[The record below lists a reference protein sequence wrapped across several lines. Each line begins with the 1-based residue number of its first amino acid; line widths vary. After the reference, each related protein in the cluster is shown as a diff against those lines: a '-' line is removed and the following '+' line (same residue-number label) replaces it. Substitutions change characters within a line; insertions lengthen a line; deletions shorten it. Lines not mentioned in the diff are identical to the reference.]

1 MRVVVIIPAYNEE
14 RTVGTVVKA
23 AAACDLVNEVVVVSD
38 GSVDA
43 TVDRAREAGARVIDL
58 AENRGKGGAMQA
70 GLADVSGEVV
80 LFLDADLLGLT
91 PDHVRDLLMPVIT
104 GSAQISLGLFGNGRI
119 TTDLAQKIAPFLSG
133 QRAIHRSLLSVL
145 PDLSDTGWGVEVAL
159 SKYVRDHDIPVA
171 EVNLR
176 DVSQVTKEEKI
187 GLVKGLTSRM
197 KMYWQIIRT
206 FGRIMNDDR
215 DAH

>member
-1 MRVVVIIPAYNEE
+1 MRVVVIIPALNEE
-14 RTVGTVVKA
+14 RTVGAVVKTA
-23 AAACDLVNEVVVVSD
+23 LACDLVSEVVVVSD

-43 TVDRAREAGARVIDL
+43 TVSKAAEAGARVIDL
-58 AENRGKGGAMQA
+58 AENLGKGGAMQA
-70 GLADVSGEVV
+70 GLADVVADVV

-91 PDHVRDLLMPVIT
+91 PNHVSDLLLPVVN

-133 QRAIHRSLLSVL
+133 QRAMHISLLSVL
-145 PDLSDTGWGVEVAL
+145 PDFSDTGWGVEVAL
-159 SKYVRDHDIPVA
+159 SKYVRDHDIPIA
-171 EVNLR
+171 EVHLR

-187 GLVKGLTSRM
+187 GLVKGLTSRL

-206 FGRIMNDDR
+206 FGRMVNDDH
-215 DAH
+215 DAR